1 MLENLNK
8 QQREEAAAECWNRF
22 EAEVDNVFMG
32 KVQGAYD
39 TKEQMLEAINDIIAK
54 YEDEM
59 SDYKSDFEVSQMP
72 FTEAVEYLNRDLLAD
87 ASVQWLEQRNTSN
100 DNAPAKYS
108 VYYYNNVE
116 CNKVAEFATLDEAKA
131 YCAENTKD
139 YDEVCAGDNS
149 YEGRSNNF
157 RYEVY
162 EGDSYAIFDEDG
174 EVTSLKDSIYETK
187 SFYSE

>member
-72 FTEAVEYLNRDLLAD
+72 FTEAAEYLNRDLLAD

-100 DNAPAKYS
+100 HSK
-108 VYYYNNVE
+108 
-116 CNKVAEFATLDEAKA
+116 
-131 YCAENTKD
+131 
-139 YDEVCAGDNS
+139 
-149 YEGRSNNF
+149 
-157 RYEVY
+157 
-162 EGDSYAIFDEDG
+162 
-174 EVTSLKDSIYETK
+174 
-187 SFYSE
+187 